1 MSRSLSYE
9 GWDRGDDGLQP
20 ERTALAWR
28 RTAVAGVVATVLTGK
43 LFVECGA
50 SPFLSLLTTL
60 LLSVTALIALGARRT
75 RGQGA
80 GGVRLYACCASVT
93 CSGVLCLAGIAPH
106 LLGSL
111 K

>member
-1 MSRSLSYE
+1 M
-9 GWDRGDDGLQP
+9 
-20 ERTALAWR
+20 AWR
-28 RTAVAGVVATVLTGK
+28 RTALAGVAATTLTGK
-43 LFVECGA
+43 LFIECGA
-50 SPFLSLLTTL
+50 SPFLSLPTAL
-60 LLSVTALIALGARRT
+60 LLSVTALIALGAVRRT
-75 RGQGA
+75 RRQDA